1 MATVRLSPWI
11 LGLAFLGLPRLAQA
25 QNVTSGTAVYGTGQL
40 ATDWTGGT
48 IDLGATLQLDSGG
61 TISGNATNNGTLSFN
76 RNTIGGTYIYTG
88 IISGT
93 GAVTKSNTGIL
104 TLSGNN
110 TYSGGTTINAGTVTL
125 GTLANQAL
133 GTGTVVVNSGSTLVT
148 DRITLANSLTL
159 NGGTIQETNGFGG
172 TFSGAINLAATSTV
186 TTDTS
191 MSLLNTVSG
200 ASGLIKNGIGTVTL
214 SGANTYTGTTSI
226 SAGTLNLSGA
236 GNANN
241 SDIAIS
247 GSSNLTFTATD
258 SRNFTKAITGTAG
271 NISFNVAG
279 NTADGGGGDA
289 TSFAMS
295 NTGAFTGTVVVN
307 TGLIHAPDNA
317 AFGDTANVIRLNAAS
332 GQSAGIVGNG
342 LTLPSTRSIQLTQ
355 SGGNSV
361 FRVWSSSTFQVDGQ
375 ISGAG
380 NLVKTDGGTAILA
393 GANTFTG
400 TTRVGGGTLQINN
413 ALALQ
418 NSALN
423 TSAAGVITLSSVTTP
438 TLGGLTGSANLA
450 SVITTGYSG
459 VTSLTLNPGTG
470 SANTY
475 SGVVANGAAG
485 MTLVKTGAGTQTL
498 TGANTYTGAT
508 TISAGTLEVS
518 GALTATSAV
527 NINGGTLLLSGS
539 AANRISDAAPISLGA
554 ATGSKLQLS
563 GAVTETLG
571 ALTLAGGAGARVI
584 DFGATSGVLTFDS
597 LSAASNLPLQ
607 IWNWSESTDR
617 LIISSGVLGGF
628 LTASNISFFSDDGS
642 SLIGTAQFSSTQLVP
657 VPEASTLLAV
667 LGLIAPL
674 AWRERRHWMRC
685 REARG

>member
-11 LGLAFLGLPRLAQA
+11 LGMAFLGLPRLAQA

-172 TFSGAINLAATSTV
+172 TFSGAIDLAATSTV

-200 ASGLIKNGIGTVTL
+200 AGGLIKNGAGTVRL

-518 GALTATSAV
+518 GANSTSAV

-539 AANRISDAAPISLGA
+539 AANRIGDAAPISFGA
-554 ATGSKLQLS
+554 AGSTLQLS
-563 GAVTETLG
+563 GVVTETLG

-607 IWNWSESTDR
+607 IWNWSDSTDR

-628 LTASNISFFSDDGS
+628 LTASNISFFSDGGS

-657 VPEASTLLAV
+657 VPEANTLLAV

-685 REARG
+685 HEARG

>member
-25 QNVTSGTAVYGTGQL
+25 QDVTSGTAVYGTE
-40 ATDWTGGT
+40 WTAG
-48 IDLGATLQLDSGG
+48 IISSGATLRLDNGG
-61 TISGNATNNGTLSFN
+61 TVSSGNVTNNGTLQYNASGN
-76 RNTIGGTYIYTG
+76 LTISNTVTG
-88 IISGT
+88 SGT
-93 GAVTKSNTGIL
+93 LQMTGAGIL

-110 TYSGGTTINAGTVTL
+110 TYSGGTTINSGTVTL
-125 GTLANQAL
+125 GSEVNQAL

-159 NGGTIQETNGFGG
+159 NGGTMQETNGFGS

-226 SAGTLNLSGA
+226 NAGTLNLSGA

-470 SANTY
+470 AANTY
-475 SGVVANGAAG
+475 SGVVANGTAG

-498 TGANTYTGAT
+498 SGANSYTGET

-518 GALTATSAV
+518 GASGALSATSAV
-527 NINGGTLLLSGS
+527 NINGGTLLLIGS
-539 AANRISDAAPISLGA
+539 TANRISDAAPISLGA

-563 GAVTETLG
+563 GGVTETLG

-607 IWNWSESTDR
+607 IWNWTDNTDR

-628 LTASNISFFSDDGS
+628 LTASNISFFSDGGS

>member
-11 LGLAFLGLPRLAQA
+11 LGLAFLSLPRLAQA
-25 QNVTSGTAVYGTGQL
+25 QDVTSGTAVYGTE
-40 ATDWTGGT
+40 WTAG
-48 IDLGATLQLDSGG
+48 IISSGATLRLDNGG
-61 TISGNATNNGTLSFN
+61 TVSSGNVTNNGTLQYNASGN
-76 RNTIGGTYIYTG
+76 LTISNTVTGDGTL
-88 IISGT
+88 SMT
-93 GAVTKSNTGIL
+93 GAGIL

-125 GTLANQAL
+125 GSQVSQAL
-133 GTGTVVVNSGSTLVT
+133 GTGTVLVNSGGTLVT
-148 DRITLANSLTL
+148 DRITLTNSLTL
-159 NGGTIQETNGFGG
+159 NGGTVQETNGFGS
-172 TFSGAINLAATSTV
+172 TYSGAINLATTSTV
-186 TTDTS
+186 TTATG
-191 MSLLNTVSG
+191 MSLSNIVSG
-200 ASGLIKNGIGTVTL
+200 AGGLIKNGTGTVTL

-226 SAGTLNLSGA
+226 SAGALNLSGA

-241 SDIAIS
+241 SNIAIS

-258 SRNFTKAITGTAG
+258 SRAFTKAITGTAG

-279 NTADGGGGDA
+279 STADGGGGDA

-307 TGLIHAPDNA
+307 TGLINAPGNA
-317 AFGDTANVIRLNAAS
+317 AFGDTANVIQLNAAS

-355 SGGNSV
+355 AGGNSV
-361 FRVWSSSTFQVDGQ
+361 FRVWNSSTFQVDGQ

-423 TSAAGVITLSSVTTP
+423 TSAPGVITLSSVTTP
-438 TLGGLTGSANLA
+438 TLGGLTGSSHLA
-450 SVITTGYSG
+450 SIVTTGYSG

-470 SANTY
+470 AANTY
-475 SGVVANGAAG
+475 SGVVENGATG

-498 TGANTYTGAT
+498 SGANTYTGAT
-508 TISAGTLEVS
+508 TVSAGTLEVS
-518 GALTATSAV
+518 GAAGALTATTAV
-527 NINGGTLLLSGS
+527 NINGGTLLLNGS
-539 AANRISDAAPISLGA
+539 AANRINNAATISLGA
-554 ATGSKLQLS
+554 AGSTLQLS

-584 DFGATSGVLTFDS
+584 DFGATSGVLTFASLTADS
-597 LSAASNLPLQ
+597 SLPLQ
-607 IWNWSESTDR
+607 IWNWSDSTDR
-617 LIISSGVLGGF
+617 LIISSGVFGGF
-628 LTASNISFFSDDGS
+628 LTASDISFFSDGGS

-667 LGLIAPL
+667 LGLMAPL

-685 REARG
+685 RAAREN